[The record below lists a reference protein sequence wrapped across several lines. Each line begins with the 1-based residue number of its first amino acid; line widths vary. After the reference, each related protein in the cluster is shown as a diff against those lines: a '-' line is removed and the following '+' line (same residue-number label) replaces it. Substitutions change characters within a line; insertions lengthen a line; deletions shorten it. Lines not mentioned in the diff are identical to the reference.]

1 MNDIV
6 NNTEFPSHHHIG
18 APAVDVKDQN
28 MEPISNEICMKSPR
42 SVLSKQANY
51 E

>member
-1 MNDIV
+1 MV
-6 NNTEFPSHHHIG
+6 NNTEFPSHHHRG
-18 APAVDVKDQN
+18 APAVDVKDLNN
-28 MEPISNEICMKSPR
+28 MGPISNENCMKSPR